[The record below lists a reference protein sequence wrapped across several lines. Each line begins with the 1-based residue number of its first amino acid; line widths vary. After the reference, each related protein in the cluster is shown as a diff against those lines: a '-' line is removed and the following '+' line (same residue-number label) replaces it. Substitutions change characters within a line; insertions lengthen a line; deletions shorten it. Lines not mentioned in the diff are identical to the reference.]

1 MGQALC
7 FLPGKNGAGPAVSV
21 PTQSRS
27 QVTRS
32 KAPRSFPEREPER
45 GYHQDALIPQPLAK
59 HLGLSRDNKAP
70 LVMRSRPWR
79 DKRRSA
85 QGNVGNVRA
94 VRAAK
99 LTIFASYW

>member
-59 HLGLSRDNKAP
+59 HLGLSQDNSP
-70 LVMRSRPWR
+70 LLMRSRPWR
-79 DKRRSA
+79 
-85 QGNVGNVRA
+85 GNVRA